1 MDKLVVRVSA
11 FDCDVLRS
19 AFKNSVFEDNIPED
33 EWREYAA
40 QMIRDLTG
48 DDTVDP
54 DLVEWIVR
62 SSQNARVGTYSAHE
76 AASSS

>member
-1 MDKLVVRVSA
+1 MDKLVVSVSA

-48 DDTVDP
+48 IEAVDP

-62 SSQNARVGTYSAHE
+62 RSQDARLGSYSPHEGVSSR
-76 AASSS
+76 

>member
-48 DDTVDP
+48 SETIDP

-62 SSQNARVGTYSAHE
+62 SSQNARVGTYSAG
-76 AASSS
+76 AAGP

>member
-1 MDKLVVRVSA
+1 MDKLAVSVSA

-48 DDTVDP
+48 IETVDP

-62 SSQNARVGTYSAHE
+62 RSQDARFGSYSPHE
-76 AASSS
+76 AASSR